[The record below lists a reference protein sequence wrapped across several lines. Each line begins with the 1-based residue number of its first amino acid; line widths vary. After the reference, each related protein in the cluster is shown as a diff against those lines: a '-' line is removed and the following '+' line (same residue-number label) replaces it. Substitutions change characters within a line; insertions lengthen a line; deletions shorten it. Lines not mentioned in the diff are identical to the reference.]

1 MKHSCCLQIHPEI
14 LLKYRERCA
23 DGMPLATETALTAA
37 IEDNLCHLGAHEGG
51 VSIPCMSDPVI
62 ALQLSGWIKPSPP
75 GMVLKSPV

>member
-23 DGMPLATETALTAA
+23 DGMPLATETALTGDCPRASHA

-51 VSIPCMSDPVI
+51 VYPVHVRSCHRS
-62 ALQLSGWIKPSPP
+62 AVERVDQTLSPR
-75 GMVLKSPV
+75 